1 MVEKKQWKL
10 FADVIVFLKYPGHI
24 YMEFSMEFSYKVK
37 FQKSLVFSYTRKTW
51 LENITEVT
59 QWDGI
64 K

>member
-1 MVEKKQWKL
+1 
-10 FADVIVFLKYPGHI
+10 
-24 YMEFSMEFSYKVK
+24 MELSMEFSYKVK
-37 FQKSLVFSYTRKTW
+37 FQKSLVFLYTRKTW